1 MKKLYLYIVIFLIVV
16 MNITDVVSE
25 YWTDFS
31 MTIYIT
37 NKSDKTKELFLEKG
51 RILELA
57 EVNSTHIQ
65 SIIITSGDGLISIP
79 PGQTVQR
86 RITGICLNKGL
97 RFPSVGRE
105 IVLTPFTG
113 NEQLIQAGRE
123 QEAVHK
129 ITEFPLDNVALII
142 AKGYSDNKKDGRA
155 KDMDEAF
162 KAAVENAAR
171 ESGFTFTSES
181 ILNNLKLIQTMQK
194 LRVEEKSIKL
204 NKVVH
209 EEYNEDTGEYLY
221 IGEFEV
227 RSKPSKPEIQ
237 KQ

>member
-1 MKKLYLYIVIFLIVV
+1 MKKLYLYTVIFLIVI
-16 MNITDVVSE
+16 MNSSE
-25 YWTDFS
+25 VGSVYWTDFS
-31 MTIYIT
+31 MTISIT

-57 EVNSTHIQ
+57 ELSSTHLQ
-65 SIIITSGDGLISIP
+65 SILITSGDGLISIP
-79 PGQTVQR
+79 PGQTIQR
-86 RITGICLNKGL
+86 RITGVCLNKGL
-97 RFPSVGRE
+97 RFPAVGRE

-113 NEQLIQAGRE
+113 NEQLIKANGDQ
-123 QEAVHK
+123 QVVHK

-142 AKGYSDNKKDGRA
+142 GKGYSDNNNDGRA

-181 ILNNLKLIQTMQK
+181 VLNNLKLIQTMQK
-194 LRVEEKSIKL
+194 LTVEEKSIKL
-204 NKVVH
+204 IKIVH
-209 EEYNEDTGEYLY
+209 EEYNEDSGEYLY

-227 RSKPSKPEIQ
+227 RSKPSRPEIQ